1 VAQDRKG
8 SGMAEQAQ
16 NTPGRRKAPVGR
28 VLAFLL
34 ISVLSF
40 AAAATQ
46 TNPAVRWAEASVQ
59 DIAASMTGVYVSLR
73 VINAALSAAQEI
85 EVGASVGAQANV
97 QPLKVLEPVDDTV
110 ERVADVVF
118 AVAVGAAV
126 ATVGLTPV
134 AVLGAVVLGLGA
146 LVMAAG
152 LIWPSIPAGFSD
164 LARRAVRLGGAV
176 AVVLPLVVVLGL
188 ELGERMTAGA
198 AAEASAVLNG
208 VADEAQILIGQDEP
222 DAQAIE
228 TETGGTFFGRF
239 FDSVSSA
246 GETVAAYTQAAAVFR
261 TEATA
266 LFEATL
272 ILIGVFVLQSLVLP
286 ILLFWGALALLRR
299 SLD

>member
-1 VAQDRKG
+1 MDEV
-8 SGMAEQAQ
+8 
-16 NTPGRRKAPVGR
+16 KAPAKAKR
-28 VLAFLL
+28 VTPVWKVLVLL
-34 ISVLSF
+34 VLSAVSF
-40 AAAATQ
+40 SAAATQ
-46 TNPAVRWAEASVQ
+46 VNPTVRWAEASVQ
-59 DIAASMTGVYVSLR
+59 EIAASMTGVYVSLR

-126 ATVGLTPV
+126 ATVGLTPI
-134 AVLGAVVLGLGA
+134 AALGAAVLGLGA
-146 LVMAAG
+146 LIMAAT
-152 LIWPSIPAGFSD
+152 LVWPQIPGGFRD

-176 AVVLPLVVVLGL
+176 SVVLPLVVVIGL
-188 ELGERMTAGA
+188 DVGERMTAGR

-208 VADEAQILIGQDEP
+208 VAAEAQILIGQEEP
-222 DAQAIE
+222 DPEAIE
-228 TETGGTFFGRF
+228 SETGGNFFGRF

-246 GETVAAYTQAAAVFR
+246 GETVAAYTQAAGVFR

-286 ILLFWGALALLRR
+286 ILLFWGVLALLRR